1 MTENLNSAVA
11 ISVDL
16 KKSRIRIYKSMIHLM
31 GDPKYI
37 QFLVNPNNKHVAIR
51 GVDVSI
57 PGDQAERIKSQYM
70 AADNCFELYSKA
82 FVNKLF
88 DIIGSLDR
96 SCTYKLSGII
106 VNSHNMAV
114 FSLKT
119 LVRVES

>member
-1 MTENLNSAVA
+1 MTGNVNSQVA

-16 KKSRIRIYKSMIHLM
+16 KQSRIRIYKSMIHLM

-37 QFLVNPNNKHVAIR
+37 QLLVNPNNKYVAIR
-51 GVDVSI
+51 GIDVSV
-57 PGDQAERIKSQYM
+57 PGDQAERIKPRCM
-70 AADNCFELYSKA
+70 ASDNCFELHSKA
-82 FVNKLF
+82 FVNRLF

-96 SCTYKLSGII
+96 NCTYKLSGII
-106 VNSHNMAV
+106 VNSHNIAV

>member
-37 QFLVNPNNKHVAIR
+37 QL
-51 GVDVSI
+51 VSI
-57 PGDQAERIKSQYM
+57 PGDQAERIKPQYM

-96 SCTYKLSGII
+96 TCTYKLSGII

-119 LVRVES
+119 LEKVES